1 MPVNLMQLAGNSQIR
16 HVISAQLVA
25 TFVIALGLLF
35 YDRQFA
41 WSGLIGGLITVSV
54 NGLAARKVFVS
65 YRAQNPA
72 EVLAR
77 MKGAEVQ
84 RLLLTGILFAMA
96 FDTLP
101 NVSVSVLLGT
111 YLLIQ
116 VVVPTIVMFFED
128 RLKTR
133 Y

>member
-1 MPVNLMQLAGNSQIR
+1 MQLTGNSQIR
-16 HVISAQLVA
+16 HVILGQLVA

-41 WSGLIGGLITVSV
+41 WSGLIGGVITASV
-54 NGLAARKVFVS
+54 NGLAARKIFVP

-72 EVLAR
+72 EVLVR
-77 MKGAEVQ
+77 MKGAEMH
-84 RLLLTGILFAMA
+84 RLLLTGVLFAVA

-101 NVSVSVLLGT
+101 DISVGVLLGT
-111 YLLIQ
+111 YLFVQ
-116 VVVPTIVMFFED
+116 VVVPVIVMFSED